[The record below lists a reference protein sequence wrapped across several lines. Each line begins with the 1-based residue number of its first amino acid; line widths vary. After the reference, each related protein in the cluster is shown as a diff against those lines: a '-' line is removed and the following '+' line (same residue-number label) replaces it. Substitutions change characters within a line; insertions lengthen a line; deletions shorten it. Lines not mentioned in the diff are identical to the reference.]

1 MKKYRVF
8 DSHCDTAKRIWK
20 YEESLAENSGHFTL
34 PQTECFEG
42 YAQFFAFC
50 TLAGVD
56 TGKSCEQ
63 LLWEPHGYFMN
74 QLERFSDQIQLCTN
88 GSDYDAAME
97 QGKCAA
103 FLSLEGAEGICCD
116 PGRLEELRRAGI
128 TMVNLTWNAD
138 NALAGCS
145 KNDGPGLSRQG
156 REFVRRAQELGI
168 IIDVSHVS
176 DRAFW
181 DILDLTD
188 RPIVA
193 SHSNSRARCGHSRN
207 LTDEQFRALC
217 DCGGYAGINLYP
229 TFLSDRGTAT
239 LEDIYVHVDHFLQ
252 LGEHHVALGGDLDG
266 IESLPEGFRGVAD
279 YEQLAQFLQQRGLDE
294 DTIDNLFFRTMEKV
308 VKQCTM

>member
-20 YEESLAENSGHFTL
+20 YGESLVENSGHFTL
-34 PQTECFEG
+34 PQTERFAG

-63 LLWEPHGYFMN
+63 LLWEPHGYFMK
-74 QLERFSDQIQLCTN
+74 QLEQFSDRIQLCTN

-193 SHSNSRARCGHSRN
+193 SHSNNRVRCGHSRN

-239 LEDIYVHVDHFLQ
+239 LEDIYIHVDHFLQ

-279 YEQLAQFLQQRGLDE
+279 YDKLAQFLQQRGLDE
-294 DTIDNLFFRTMEKV
+294 DTIDNLFSRTMEKV

>member
-20 YEESLAENSGHFTL
+20 YGESLVENSGNFTL
-34 PQTECFEG
+34 PLTERFAG

-63 LLWEPHGYFMN
+63 LLWEPHGYFMK
-74 QLERFSDQIQLCTN
+74 QLEQFSDRIQLCTN

-193 SHSNSRARCGHSRN
+193 SHSNSRVRCGHSRN

-229 TFLSDRGTAT
+229 TFLSDRGTAN
-239 LEDIYVHVDHFLQ
+239 LEDIYIHVDHFLQ

-294 DTIDNLFFRTMEKV
+294 DTIDNLFSRTMEKV